1 MGYSSWFCIEAKSSE
16 FMFEV
21 DVLILRVFERDRGPV
36 CLIFLSKVIVSWL
49 LDTMES
55 LFPAEGAKEFLKFS
69 RVGSKAFI
77 IQYCAIK
84 FGCFLVVMEYG
95 GGG

>member
-1 MGYSSWFCIEAKSSE
+1 MS
-16 FMFEV
+16 
-21 DVLILRVFERDRGPV
+21 ILWVFERDRGPV
-36 CLIFLSKVIVSWL
+36 RSVFLGKVIVSWL

-55 LFPAEGAKEFLKFS
+55 LFPAEGAKEFVKFS

-77 IQYCAIK
+77 IQYC
-84 FGCFLVVMEYG
+84 VVMEYG